1 MNIQTENINKL
12 FDTAE
17 KAKSIQ
23 DYEVAN
29 RIFAVLA
36 TVALAENSG
45 LHFEYEQANGGLIQS
60 LANPDTD
67 GYYDLPAVADA
78 NGNYLCIPLPLVSQS
93 FMDDFI
99 KKGAIYQERQEH
111 NREYSDLEGAELES
125 LGLSIR
131 QQFESLMDAE
141 ILERSVAVVLR
152 CTESDDNTA
161 DEEDEMIQYLGPSTL
176 ANLNVVDPEKARV
189 PVQEMV
195 ALKGL

>member
-12 FDTAE
+12 FALAE
-17 KAKSIQ
+17 NAKNIQ
-23 DYEVAN
+23 DYKTAN
-29 RIFAVLA
+29 EIFAVLA
-36 TVALAENSG
+36 IGALDDGSG
-45 LHFEYEQANGGLIQS
+45 LHFQYEQANDNLIRS
-60 LANPDTD
+60 LSDPDGD

-78 NGNYLCIPLPLVSQS
+78 NGNYPCIPLPLVSES

-99 KKGAIYQERQEH
+99 KKGAIFQERQEH

-161 DEEDEMIQYLGPSTL
+161 DEEDEIQYLGPSTL
-176 ANLNVVDPEKARV
+176 ANLNVVDPECA
-189 PVQEMV
+189 
-195 ALKGL
+195 